1 MTTQTVKQLI
11 NGEFVESTTSE
22 WIDLTNPATQQVIA
36 KVPQTTPDEI
46 NQAVAAAAEAFKT
59 WRKTPINTRSRIF
72 LKYQQLIRDNMD
84 ELAAMLTEE
93 QGKTLADAKGD
104 VFRGLEVVEHA

>member
-11 NGEFVESTTSE
+11 NGEFVESATSE

-36 KVPQTTPDEI
+36 KVPQTTSDEI

-59 WRKTPINTRSRIF
+59 WRKTPINTRP
-72 LKYQQLIRDNMD
+72 L
-84 ELAAMLTEE
+84 
-93 QGKTLADAKGD
+93 
-104 VFRGLEVVEHA
+104 

>member
-36 KVPQTTPDEI
+36 KVPQKRSQPGAKP
-46 NQAVAAAAEAFKT
+46 QS
-59 WRKTPINTRSRIF
+59 TRARASS
-72 LKYQQLIRDNMD
+72 
-84 ELAAMLTEE
+84 
-93 QGKTLADAKGD
+93 
-104 VFRGLEVVEHA
+104 

>member
-36 KVPQTTPDEI
+36 KVPQTTSDEI
-46 NQAVAAAAEAFKT
+46 NQAVAAAAEAGD
-59 WRKTPINTRSRIF
+59 RAPG
-72 LKYQQLIRDNMD
+72 DDAGEAGD
-84 ELAAMLTEE
+84 EP
-93 QGKTLADAKGD
+93 
-104 VFRGLEVVEHA
+104 VHRRGLDDPRARAGPGAGAGAR